1 MMSPST
7 EPSLSVIV
15 VTRDEYRTLRPIV
28 GALRRQTVVGQIEL
42 VVVAPDEATGA
53 IPGSDASAF
62 HSTRVVGVGPVISRG
77 KAAAHGVLAARA
89 PIVALSENHCF
100 PDPEWAERTLESHR
114 EPWAGVGPAVANANP
129 ETLLSQV
136 LHASGYGRF
145 PRLGFPGVV
154 AELPLHNS
162 SYRREML
169 SKDLRELRDLLG
181 DERKLQSALRES
193 GQLLYFD
200 PRPLKW
206 HINEATWRL
215 LAGLSY
221 DSGRRYGGSRGRHWP
236 LWRRA
241 LYVMATPLLSLPI
254 AHNVWSKLSP
264 AGEVRKGV
272 RLAVVIW
279 AGALLHAL
287 GEAVSYVR
295 GGREEFPFVE
305 DEEFMIRER
314 LGGREITKP
323 EIASLVALLDEPI
336 PRKVGGS

>member
-42 VVVAPDEATGA
+42 LVVAPDEAAGA
-53 IPGSDASAF
+53 IPASDASAF

-100 PDPEWAERTLESHR
+100 PDPEWAQRTLESHR
-114 EPWAGVGPAVANANP
+114 GPWAGVGPAVANANP
-129 ETLLSQV
+129 ESLISQV
-136 LHASGYGRF
+136 LHAFGYGPF
-145 PRLGFPGVV
+145 PRSGSPGIV

-162 SYRREML
+162 SYRREIL
-169 SKDLRELRDLLG
+169 SKNLGELQDLLG
-181 DERKLQSALRES
+181 DERKLQSTLRES

-200 PRPLKW
+200 PLPLKW
-206 HINEATWRL
+206 HINEATWGL

-236 LWRRA
+236 LWRRVV
-241 LYVMATPLLSLPI
+241 YVLAAPLLSLPI
-254 AHNVWSKLSP
+254 ARNVWAKLSP
-264 AGEVRKGV
+264 SGEVRKGV
-272 RLAVVIW
+272 RLAAVIW
-279 AGALLHAL
+279 SGALLHAL

-336 PRKVGGS
+336 SDKMAGS